1 MGAVLT
7 FVSKEVSLSPERCLA
22 RYLFEER
29 VLPRLFFNGYQTLLN
44 DAMSKILITSGPTRQ
59 YLDPIRYL
67 TNASSGRMGAAL
79 AQAALEA
86 GYEVV
91 VVSGPVE
98 VEYPREAE
106 VVRVVSTEEMHVAA
120 MQRFIECEGAIGAAA
135 PCDYRPFAVL
145 QDKMSKEDFTRL
157 PDSNGELLLR
167 LRETPDVMA
176 ALGAMKREPTHDQPG
191 QWLVAFALETSDHH
205 VKALQKLQRKRCD
218 LIVVNDPTAIN
229 GTTTNVEILDFKG
242 NSCSKVSGNKT
253 DVARRLISEI
263 QRCIKRDV

>member
-1 MGAVLT
+1 
-7 FVSKEVSLSPERCLA
+7 
-22 RYLFEER
+22 
-29 VLPRLFFNGYQTLLN
+29 
-44 DAMSKILITSGPTRQ
+44 MSKILITSGPTRQ

-79 AQAALEA
+79 AQAALDA

-91 VVSGPVE
+91 VISGPVD
-98 VEYPREAE
+98 VSYPKGAE

-120 MQRFIECEGAIGAAA
+120 MQRFAECEGAIGAAA

-145 QDKMSKEDFTRL
+145 EDKMSKEDFIRA
-157 PDSNGELLLR
+157 PENDGELLLR

-176 ALGAMKREPTHDQPG
+176 ALGLMKRERQGDRPG

-229 GTTTNVEILDFKG
+229 GSTSTVEILGVNGESFA
-242 NSCSKVSGNKT
+242 KVSGDKLE
-253 DVARRLISEI
+253 VARRLIEE
-263 QRCIKRDV
+263 IKRRVVSL